1 MSKVF
6 CCEGRTRA
14 RGGTKCVK
22 RCVKGGGGRREGRA
36 GCVMESA
43 VSTAYQARIQGFR
56 YMQERGGLGE
66 EPGRVP
72 RWEEYIDER
81 GTVDIRV

>member
-1 MSKVF
+1 MLRGENESKRGNKV
-6 CCEGRTRA
+6 CKEVCE
-14 RGGTKCVK
+14 
-22 RCVKGGGGRREGRA
+22 GGGGGA
-36 GCVMESA
+36 GGVMESA